1 MGIGFKDIVA
11 LATAGYK
18 PSDIKELIELS
29 KVTNNP
35 EEASEETET
44 HEELTNSVQNA
55 TEEDQEIVTDDSL
68 DYKKKLE
75 EATSKLQE
83 MEERIQKLQKANTK
97 EKIADSDNEIS
108 DSQVFADAMKNFM

>member
-18 PSDIKELIELS
+18 PADIKELIELS
-29 KVTNNP
+29 KVTNTP
-35 EEASEETET
+35 EETSEETET

-68 DYKKKLE
+68 DYKKKFE
-75 EATSKLQE
+75 EAENKLHE
-83 MEERIQKLQKANTK
+83 IEDKLLKLQKANTK
-97 EKIADSDNEIS
+97 EKIADSDKKS
-108 DSQVFADAMKNFM
+108 DSQKFADAMKNFM